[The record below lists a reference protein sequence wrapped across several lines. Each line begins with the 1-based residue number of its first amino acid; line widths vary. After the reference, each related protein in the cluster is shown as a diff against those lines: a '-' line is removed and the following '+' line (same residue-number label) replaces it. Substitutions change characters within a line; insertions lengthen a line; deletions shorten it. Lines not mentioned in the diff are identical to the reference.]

1 MGDELVSSKE
11 PVLRQNGVLA
21 KKLKLVQLRREH
33 HGANLTCFT
42 FNSNLTEP
50 LSESLRLSLYLSP
63 LSARITPRDRLVANQ
78 RHQIECIVTGSR
90 PKVSISWW
98 MGSSQLTDVDFL
110 KDDELPTHRGL
121 ETEEGENV
129 TRSTVGLVPTIDD
142 DGQKITCKAEN
153 PWVPRSIVEDSRILH
168 VVYPPAAVLKLG
180 SALQEDEIKEGDDV
194 YFECHLKSNPPH
206 HKLDWMLNLVTRRSA
221 GNYTCVASNSV
232 GTTVSNVFPLRV
244 KYAPVCKREK
254 PVIVGVSKG
263 EHVTIKCELDS
274 DPEEVSFKWHLA
286 SSGQMVEVPPSRYS
300 NKGAT
305 SILHYSPISNL
316 DYGSLFCRGTNSVGA
331 QMTAQSCVFQ
341 VVAAGKQKF
350 FGATYMYPCMKRVNL
365 EKLVCERAACFHLL
379 GREGSRDKLRI
390 LSPTQKP
397 SPVTNCTVFNET
409 AESVELSCDEG
420 HDGGLPQHFVLEVLE
435 IDTSEVRYNASS
447 NTASFHLGNLTP
459 SGTGFRALIY
469 SVNAKG
475 RSEPYRIDELVAK
488 QTEKMAAAVTPQ
500 EYSWFSFA
508 LSVAIGGTAVF
519 LCVGTVM
526 IFRVL
531 QLRSKARKRA
541 STKKLHEESHKNST
555 GNLQSH
561 DGQMDAKD
569 GISSDDKDPDI
580 IPSNIGGT
588 DHSTISPAI
597 VMSSSST
604 TNGERVTRYTTA
616 TLPAGSAN
624 YCLQP
629 NVSYPVEHHPQ
640 VQYPQTP
647 NAQHYALAGEH
658 VHHHQQQQ
666 IHHQYY
672 GDPGDMMSG
681 ARVPA
686 GYATSTLPTNYQQ
699 YRMQQGATPMNEL
712 DNFSTL
718 GTLRHPS
725 DPYYDPKQV
734 KQKLLSVNVPESC
747 V

>member
-11 PVLRQNGVLA
+11 PVLRTNGYLA

-50 LSESLRLSLYLSP
+50 LSETLRLVLYLSP
-63 LSARITPRDRLVANQ
+63 LSARITQRDRLVANQ
-78 RHQIECIVTGSR
+78 RHQIECIATGSR
-90 PKVSISWW
+90 PQAMITWW
-98 MGSSQLTDVDFL
+98 MGSRQLTDVNIL
-110 KDDELPTHRGL
+110 KDDELPSHRGL
-121 ETEEGENV
+121 ETEEGENI
-129 TRSTVGLVPTIDD
+129 TRSTLGLVPSIED
-142 DGQKITCKAEN
+142 DGQKITCRAEN
-153 PWVPRSIVEDSRILH
+153 PWVPRSFVEDSWILH
-168 VVYPPAAVLKLG
+168 VVYPPAAILKLG
-180 SALQEDEIKEGDDV
+180 SALQQDEIKEGDDV

-206 HKLDWMLNLVTRRSA
+206 HKLEWMLNNRLLQHNVTAGIILSNQSLVLQLVTRRSA
-221 GNYTCVASNSV
+221 GNYTCVASNAV

-263 EHVTIKCELDS
+263 EHVTIKCELDA

-300 NKGAT
+300 NKGAV

-341 VVAAGKQKF
+341 VVAA
-350 FGATYMYPCMKRVNL
+350 
-365 EKLVCERAACFHLL
+365 E
-379 GREGSRDKLRI
+379 
-390 LSPTQKP
+390 KP

-435 IDTSEVRYNASS
+435 IETSEVRYNASS

-541 STKKLHEESHKNST
+541 SAKKLHEESHKNST

-580 IPSNIGGT
+580 IPSNMGGT

-640 VQYPQTP
+640 AQYPQTP

-658 VHHHQQQQ
+658 VHHHSQQQQ
-666 IHHQYY
+666 QMHHQYY

-686 GYATSTLPTNYQQ
+686 GYSTATLPTNYQQ
-699 YRMQQGATPMNEL
+699 YRMQQGASPMNEL